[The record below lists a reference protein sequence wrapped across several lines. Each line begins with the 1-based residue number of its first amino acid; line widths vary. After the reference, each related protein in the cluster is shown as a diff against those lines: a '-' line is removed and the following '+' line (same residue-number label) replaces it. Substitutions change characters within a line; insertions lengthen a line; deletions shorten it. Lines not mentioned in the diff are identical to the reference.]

1 MFSDGSN
8 PDRKQPFDI
17 RSVMRAVIDSDH
29 QPLERWAAMRDAE
42 VAVVW
47 DAHLG
52 GWPVSLIGIESRPL
66 PRRGTIPADGPEQW
80 TAGTL
85 FPRAAKKIARAL
97 NAAAGR
103 RPMVVLA
110 NLAGFDGSPESLRE
124 WQLEFGAEI
133 ARAVVN
139 FDGPIVFCVL
149 SRYHGGAFVVFS
161 QRLNPN
167 LETVALEGAR
177 ASVIGGRPRGGGRVR
192 RRGRAGRGGR
202 RANPVARRGD
212 RAGRGRRAPA
222 PAGSASE
229 RCGSR
234 CWPRS
239 GERLP
244 SASTGFTASSERLR
258 WDRSRAVIEADVA
271 AGLPDRGRRAGDP
284 PRRGLRSRWP
294 RPSPSSWTSTPP

>member
-1 MFSDGSN
+1 MARPRTDAPGSALKQIADVFSDRCN
-8 PDRKQPFDI
+8 PERKQPFDI
-17 RSVMRAVIDSDH
+17 RSVMRAVTDSDH
-29 QPLERWAAMRDAE
+29 RPLERWAAMQGAE

-161 QRLNPN
+161 QKLNPN

-177 ASVIGGRPRGGGRVR
+177 ASVIGGAPAAAVVFAGEVE
-192 RRGRAGRGGR
+192 RAAAGDERIQALEKRIAQAEGAERQRLRAR
-202 RANPVARRGD
+202 RAALWEAVLAEKRGE
-212 RAGRGRRAPA
+212 
-222 PAGSASE
+222 SS
-229 RCGSR
+229 
-234 CWPRS
+234 
-239 GERLP
+239 P
-244 SASTGFTASSERLR
+244 SASTGSTASSEPFG
-258 WDRSRAVIEADVA
+258 W
-271 AGLPDRGRRAGDP
+271 GR
-284 PRRGLRSRWP
+284 
-294 RPSPSSWTSTPP
+294 